1 MRVLH
6 EEYAHPTQVSGVAL
20 SAFAQ
25 PGGGYLVTEQRRGTT
40 TVFSTLGLLDTRE
53 AAAAR
58 VRQRADELAGQ
69 GYRRVEP
76 AA

>member
-1 MRVLH
+1 M
-6 EEYAHPTQVSGVAL
+6 VSTVAL
-20 SAFAQ
+20 SAFA
-25 PGGGYLVTEQRRGTT
+25 PPRGGYLVTEERRGTT
-40 TVFSTLGLLDTRE
+40 TVFSTLGLFDTRE

-58 VRQRADELAGQ
+58 VRERAHELAGQ

>member
-1 MRVLH
+1 MRILH
-6 EEYAHPTQVSGVAL
+6 EEYAHPTQVSTVAL

-25 PGGGYLVTEQRRGTT
+25 PGGAYLVTEERRGTT

-53 AAAAR
+53 AASAR
-58 VRQRADELAGQ
+58 LRERADELTGQ
-69 GYRRVEP
+69 RYRRVEP